1 MFRKVLQRPVSTL
14 PTAIGIALTVM
25 IFIGAMALANGVRA
39 ALVKT
44 GSPQN
49 IIVLRKGADSELSS
63 GVGVDAANILRAHP
77 AVATGPDGHPLAT
90 ADIVVVTNKPRL
102 GQPGS
107 SNVLVRGVGPGAA
120 ALRRDVKIVGG
131 RMFAP
136 GTDEVIVGQ
145 RITKRFAN
153 CGVGDKIVFQQ
164 RRFTVVGQFTAA
176 GAAFE
181 SEIWGDAAVLG
192 PALDR

>member
-1 MFRKVLQRPVSTL
+1 MAIPISYNVRNVLQRPVSTL
-14 PTAIGIALTVM
+14 TTAIGVALTVM

-44 GSPQN
+44 GSAEN

-63 GVGVDAANILRAHP
+63 GIGIDAANILRAHP
-77 AVATGPDGHPLAT
+77 AVAIGPDRRTIVT

-107 SNVLVRGVGPGAA
+107 SNVLVRGVGPGFAQ
-120 ALRRDVKIVGG
+120 LRRDVTIVSG

-136 GTDEVIVGQ
+136 GTDEVIVGR
-145 RITKRFAN
+145 RIA
-153 CGVGDKIVFQQ
+153 
-164 RRFTVVGQFTAA
+164 RRF
-176 GAAFE
+176 
-181 SEIWGDAAVLG
+181 
-192 PALDR
+192 P